1 MKKPEILA
9 PAGDFSR
16 LIYAIEYGAD
26 AVYVGGEEFSLRAA
40 AGNFT
45 RAELRRA
52 VEYCH
57 GKQRKIYVACNVVP
71 RNDEM
76 ERLPEYAE
84 FLQDA
89 GVDAVIISDLGS
101 FATFRRYAPKVDI
114 HVSTQANVSNYE
126 TCMAWYHLGAKRVVL
141 ARELSLEEIIEIR
154 RRVPEEMEL
163 EVFVHGAMCMAYSG
177 RCLLSQFMT
186 GRDSN
191 RGQCAQP
198 CRWKYSLVEEKR
210 PGQYF
215 PVVEGEKDTLFL
227 NSKDLSM
234 IEHLPALCEAGIASF
249 KIEGR
254 VKTEYYVAVITQAYR
269 RALDDCFTDV
279 YRYGQNLPSY
289 LQQVDMVSH
298 RPYYTGF
305 YFPDEN
311 LVGQSYSE
319 PSYIRNYELVGM
331 ITGYDALSRRL
342 IVTEKNKISA
352 GDELYVVEA
361 GQPLRK
367 FFANKLYDENG
378 TPILFA
384 PHPEMKFY
392 IEYDKYVTSHSFL
405 VKRNNLLSSEVL
417 L

>member
-1 MKKPEILA
+1 MVKKPEILA

-52 VEYCH
+52 VEYVH
-57 GKQRKIYVACNVVP
+57 GKQKKIYVACNIVP
-71 RNDEM
+71 RNEDLDK
-76 ERLPEYAE
+76 LPEYAA

-101 FATFRRYAPKVDI
+101 FTIFRRHAPKVDI
-114 HVSTQANVSNYE
+114 HISTQANVSNYE

-141 ARELSLEEIIEIR
+141 ARELSLDEILEIR

-163 EVFVHGAMCMAYSG
+163 ETFVHGAMCMAYSG
-177 RCLLSQFMT
+177 RCLLSQFLT

-191 RGQCAQP
+191 RGYCAQP
-198 CRWKYSLVEEKR
+198 CRWKYTLMEEKR

-215 PVVEGEKDTLFL
+215 PVVEGEKNTLFM

-234 IEHLPALCEAGIASF
+234 IEHLPELCEAGIASF

-254 VKTEYYVAVITQAYR
+254 IKTEYYVAVITQAYR
-269 RALDDCFTDV
+269 RALDDCFSDV
-279 YRYGQNLPSY
+279 YLYTKNLPTY
-289 LQQVDMVSH
+289 VEQVDMVSH

-305 YFPDEN
+305 YFPDSEDC
-311 LVGQSYSE
+311 GQSYHE
-319 PSYIRNYELVGM
+319 PSYIRNFELVGM

-342 IVTEKNKISA
+342 FVTEKNKICA
-352 GDELYVVEA
+352 GDELYIVEA

-367 FFANKLYDENG
+367 FYAEKMYDETG
-378 TPILFA
+378 APILFA
-384 PHPEMKFY
+384 PHPEMKLT

-405 VKRNNLLSSEVL
+405 VKKNKLL
-417 L
+417 

>member
-26 AVYVGGEEFSLRAA
+26 AVYVGGESFSLRAA

-52 VEYCH
+52 TEYVH
-57 GKQRKIYVACNVVP
+57 SKQKKIYVACNVVP
-71 RNDEM
+71 RNEDIDE
-76 ERLPEYAE
+76 LPEYAE

-101 FATFRRYAPKVDI
+101 FTVFRRHAPKVDI
-114 HVSTQANVSNYE
+114 HISTQANVSNYE

-141 ARELSLEEIIEIR
+141 ARELSLDEIIEIR
-154 RRVPEEMEL
+154 RKVPEDMEL
-163 EVFVHGAMCMAYSG
+163 ETFVHGAMCMGYSG
-177 RCLLSQFMT
+177 RCLISQYLA

-191 RGQCAQP
+191 RGYCAQP
-198 CRWKYSLVEEKR
+198 CRWKYALVEEKR

-215 PVVEGEKDTLFL
+215 PVVEEESKGTLFL

-234 IEHLPALCEAGIASF
+234 IEHLPELCEAGISSF

-254 VKTEYYVAVITQAYR
+254 IKTEYYVAVITQAYR
-269 RALDDCFTDV
+269 RALDDCFSDV
-279 YRYGQNLPSY
+279 FVYTKNLPSY
-289 LQQVDMVSH
+289 VEQVDMVSH

-305 YFPDEN
+305 YFPD
-311 LVGQSYSE
+311 LVNCGQSYYE
-319 PSYIRNYELVGM
+319 PSYIRNYELVGV

-342 IVTEKNKISA
+342 FVTEKNKICA
-352 GDELYVVEA
+352 GDELYIVEA

-367 FFANKLYDENG
+367 FYAEKMFDETG

-384 PHPEMKFY
+384 PHPEMKIT

-405 VKRNNLLSSEVL
+405 VKKNKLL
-417 L
+417 